1 MYIDMTLTSNE
12 KITMKDA
19 IANVDWVGFIN
30 FIVLKTIPLFWI
42 PAHTISFL
50 MPENMRV
57 MLAALLSIA
66 FGVIVA
72 YSKLRKTSKL
82 AY

>member
-1 MYIDMTLTSNE
+1 MKKGDFLWTL
-12 KITMKDA
+12 ILGV
-19 IANVDWVGFIN
+19 IVY
-30 FIVLKTIPLFWI
+30 FIVLKTILLFWI

-72 YSKLRKTSKL
+72 YYKLIKSNAKVVLSK
-82 AY
+82 